1 MADTAELTLGQPSS
15 WSSSVRTILLW
26 CAVGVAL
33 TLLFFLLTF
42 PFEAVQARLLAEI
55 ERGTGAKVQI
65 DRWHVAWPL
74 GLEWKNVQISIR
86 DQQVF
91 RLARIEA
98 LLSVADALHGTPV
111 ADLSV
116 WLEDKGEPAA
126 LQTRTVFTGWNFHG
140 VALVEGTADRV
151 ELAKLIGAPIR
162 GGRLKG
168 RFQFSGNPSAQAG
181 SIAIGDGELTVDAT
195 EVAVDPVSAQG
206 GRMPE
211 WGLAVVH
218 GKVTCTAGLCRI
230 VELRG
235 NGPDGS
241 VTGSGQVTLAQSL
254 DEARLDLALTI
265 TCSPSLSQRMA
276 AVGGFPL
283 PPDTPITVRLVGP
296 VVRPQ
301 LSL

>member
-1 MADTAELTLGQPSS
+1 MADTAELTLGQPSA
-15 WSSSVRTILLW
+15 WASSVRTILLW
-26 CAVGVAL
+26 CAVGLAL
-33 TLLFFLLTF
+33 TMLFFLLTF
-42 PFEAVQARLLAEI
+42 PFEAVQARLLAQI
-55 ERGTGAKVQI
+55 ERGTGAKVQV
-65 DRWHVAWPL
+65 DTWHVAWPL
-74 GLEWKNVQISIR
+74 GLEWKNVQISMR

-98 LLSVADALHGTPV
+98 VLSPNDALHGTPV
-111 ADLSV
+111 AELSF

-126 LQTRTVFTGWNFHG
+126 LHTRTVFTGWNFQG
-140 VALVEGTADRV
+140 AALVEGAAERV

-168 RFQFSGNPSAQAG
+168 RFQFSGTLSTQTG
-181 SIAIGDGELTVDAT
+181 TVAIGDGELTVDAT
-195 EVAVDPVSAQG
+195 DVAVEPISAQG
-206 GRMPE
+206 GRMPD

-218 GKVTCTAGLCRI
+218 GKVTCATGVCRV

-241 VTGSGQVTLAQSL
+241 VTGNGQVTLARSL
-254 DEARLDLALTI
+254 DEARLDLSLTI

-276 AVGGFPL
+276 AAGGFPL
-283 PPDTPITVRLVGP
+283 PPGAPITVRLVGP

>member
-1 MADTAELTLGQPSS
+1 LVL
-15 WSSSVRTILLW
+15 
-26 CAVGVAL
+26 
-33 TLLFFLLTF
+33 FLLVTF
-42 PFEAVQARLLAEI
+42 PYEAVQARLLAQI
-55 ERGTGAKVQI
+55 ERGTGAKVQVEQ
-65 DRWHVAWPL
+65 WHVAWPL
-74 GLEWKNVQISIR
+74 GLEWKNVQITGR

-91 RLARIEA
+91 RLARVEA
-98 LLSVADALHGTPV
+98 FLSVTDALRSIPAGE
-111 ADLSV
+111 LSF

-126 LQTRTVFTGWNFHG
+126 LQIRTVFAGWNFKG
-140 VALVEGTADRV
+140 VGLAEGTADRV

-181 SIAIGDGELTVDAT
+181 NFAIGDGELTIDAT
-195 EVAVDPVSAQG
+195 DVAVEAISAQG

-218 GKVTCTAGLCRI
+218 GKTTCAAGICRI

-241 VTGSGQVTLAQSL
+241 VTGNGQVTLAQSL
-254 DEARLDLALTI
+254 DEVRLDLGLTI

-283 PPDTPITVRLVGP
+283 PPGTPITVRLVGP
-296 VVRPQ
+296 MMRPQ

>member
-1 MADTAELTLGQPSS
+1 MADTAELTLGQPSA
-15 WSSSVRTILLW
+15 WSSSVRPILLW
-26 CAVGVAL
+26 CAVGLAL
-33 TLLFFLLTF
+33 TMLFFLLTF
-42 PFEAVQARLLAEI
+42 PFEAMQARLLAQI
-55 ERGTGAKVQI
+55 ERGIGAKVQV
-65 DRWHVAWPL
+65 DQWHVAWPL
-74 GLEWKNVQISIR
+74 GLEWKGVHVSGR
-86 DQQVF
+86 DDRAF

-98 LLSVADALHGTPV
+98 VLSPGDALRGIPV
-111 ADLSV
+111 GELSF
-116 WLEDKGEPAA
+116 WLEDKGEPAV
-126 LQTRTVFTGWNFHG
+126 LRTRTVFTGWNFQG
-140 VALVEGTADRV
+140 AALAEGTADRV

-168 RFQFSGNPSAQAG
+168 RFQFSGNLSTQTG
-181 SIAIGDGELTVDAT
+181 NVAIGDGELTVDAT
-195 EVAVDPVSAQG
+195 DVAVEPISAQG
-206 GRMPE
+206 GRMPD
-211 WGLAVVH
+211 WGLAIVH
-218 GKVTCTAGLCRI
+218 GKVICATGICRI

-283 PPDTPITVRLVGP
+283 PPGTPITVRLVGP
-296 VVRPQ
+296 IVRPQ

>member
-15 WSSSVRTILLW
+15 WSSSVRSILLW
-26 CAVGVAL
+26 CAVGLAL
-33 TLLFFLLTF
+33 TALFVLLTF
-42 PFEAVQARLLAEI
+42 PFEAVQARLLAQI
-55 ERGTGAKVQI
+55 ERHTGAKVQV
-65 DRWHVAWPL
+65 DKWQVAWPL
-74 GLEWKNVQISIR
+74 GLEWKNVQISGR

-98 LLSVADALHGTPV
+98 GLSVAEALHGTPV
-111 ADLSV
+111 AELSF

-126 LQTRTVFTGWNFHG
+126 LQTRTVFTGWNFQG
-140 VALVEGTADRV
+140 AALVEGTAERV
-151 ELAKLIGAPIR
+151 ELANLIGAPIR

-168 RFQFSGNPSAQAG
+168 RFHFSGNPSLQAG
-181 SIAIGDGELTVDAT
+181 TVAIGDGELTVDAT
-195 EVAVDPVSAQG
+195 DVAVEPISAQG

-218 GKVTCTAGLCRI
+218 GTVTCTGGICRI
-230 VELRG
+230 ADLRG

-254 DEARLDLALTI
+254 EEARLDLALTI

-283 PPDTPITVRLVGP
+283 PPGTPITIRLVGP